1 LQKNGNEAQK
11 MAVKAERQKKIVQEN
26 TKSKSKMSKA
36 EKKAAKKLKAQE
48 FQILSRKN

>member
-1 LQKNGNEAQK
+1 
-11 MAVKAERQKKIVQEN
+11 MAFKEQRQKKIIQEN

-48 FQILSRKN
+48 FNILNRKN